1 MVLGE
6 LEEPNPVNGS
16 QARLEEMRIELRLG
30 KKVGVNQVNKAEGRR
45 RRSAPERGNSV
56 RKWKLRERI

>member
-16 QARLEEMRIELRLG
+16 QARLEEMRTELRLEK
-30 KKVGVNQVNKAEGRR
+30 KKVGVNQLTLE
-45 RRSAPERGNSV
+45 
-56 RKWKLRERI
+56 

>member
-16 QARLEEMRIELRLG
+16 QARLEEMRTELRLER
-30 KKVGVNQVNKAEGRR
+30 KVGVKQLTLE
-45 RRSAPERGNSV
+45 
-56 RKWKLRERI
+56 

>member
-16 QARLEEMRIELRLG
+16 QARLEEMRTELRLE
-30 KKVGVNQVNKAEGRR
+30 KKVGVKQLTLE
-45 RRSAPERGNSV
+45 
-56 RKWKLRERI
+56 

>member
-16 QARLEEMRIELRLG
+16 QARLEEMRAELRLE
-30 KKVGVNQVNKAEGRR
+30 KKVGVNQLTLE
-45 RRSAPERGNSV
+45 
-56 RKWKLRERI
+56 

>member
-1 MVLGE
+1 MVLGK

-16 QARLEEMRIELRLG
+16 QARLEEVRIELSLG

-45 RRSAPERGNSV
+45 RRTV
-56 RKWKLRERI
+56 LQREGIV